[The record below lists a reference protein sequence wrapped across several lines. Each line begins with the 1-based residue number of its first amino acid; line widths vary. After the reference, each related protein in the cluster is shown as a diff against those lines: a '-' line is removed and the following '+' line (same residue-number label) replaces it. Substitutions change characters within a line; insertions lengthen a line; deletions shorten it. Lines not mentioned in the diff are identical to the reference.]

1 MTIYCYNIPDQ
12 RAKGTKYRIYEL
24 WQEESKSVKFGA
36 GIQLTS
42 DERLQTREQILCSNA
57 GLPYGRRV
65 YAL

>member
-1 MTIYCYNIPDQ
+1 MTFPTSEQ
-12 RAKGTKYRIYEL
+12 GTTKYRIYEL
-24 WQEESKSVKFGA
+24 RQEESKSVKFGA